1 MHPHKG
7 IDVKTAGSKS
17 KRVFTLPISG
27 SKDIE
32 TGFATTHWM
41 QDDLL
46 GWTEERKVQAY
57 L

>member
-17 KRVFTLPISG
+17 KRVFTLLVSG
-27 SKDIE
+27 SKNIE
-32 TGFATTHWM
+32 AGFATTHWM

-46 GWTEERKVQAY
+46 GWAEERKVQAY